1 MNLEIIEKRLS
12 AYLDEFWSLNDITPF
27 LLVYIHLLLLF
38 KYEFSETQLN
48 VILNRQ
54 RQLLGEEFNR
64 DVFDEAKKSSQSKI
78 DNHLG
83 SNNCAT
89 KETALNR
96 LLFCALLDAEEND
109 FFYLT
114 EPIFEFVREMHV
126 SADQLRQI
134 LESEFSGFRV

>member
-12 AYLDEFWSLNDITPF
+12 AYLDEFWSLNEITPF

-54 RQLLGEEFNR
+54 RQLLGEEFNG
-64 DVFDEAKKSSQSKI
+64 DAFDEAKKSSRSKI

-83 SNNCAT
+83 SNNCT
-89 KETALNR
+89 TRETALNR

>member
-54 RQLLGEEFNR
+54 RQLLGEEFNG
-64 DVFDEAKKSSQSKI
+64 DAFDEAKKSSRSKI

-83 SNNCAT
+83 SNNCT
-89 KETALNR
+89 TRETALNR

>member
-54 RQLLGEEFNR
+54 RQLLGEEFNG
-64 DVFDEAKKSSQSKI
+64 DAFDEAKKSSRSKI

-83 SNNCAT
+83 SNNCT
-89 KETALNR
+89 TRETTLNR
-96 LLFCALLDAEEND
+96 LLFGALLDAEEND

>member
-48 VILNRQ
+48 RQ
-54 RQLLGEEFNR
+54 RQLLGEEFNG
-64 DVFDEAKKSSQSKI
+64 DAFDEAKKSSRSKI

-83 SNNCAT
+83 SNNCT
-89 KETALNR
+89 TRR
-96 LLFCALLDAEEND
+96 L
-109 FFYLT
+109 
-114 EPIFEFVREMHV
+114 H
-126 SADQLRQI
+126 
-134 LESEFSGFRV
+134 

>member
-54 RQLLGEEFNR
+54 RQLLGEEFNG
-64 DVFDEAKKSSQSKI
+64 DAFDEAKKSSQSKI

-89 KETALNR
+89 RETALNR

>member
-54 RQLLGEEFNR
+54 RQLLGEEFNG
-64 DVFDEAKKSSQSKI
+64 DAFDEAKKSSRSKI

-83 SNNCAT
+83 SNNCT
-89 KETALNR
+89 TRETALNR
-96 LLFCALLDAEEND
+96 LLFCTLLDAEEND